1 MKRTAFFVSDS
12 TGITAETLGR
22 SLLTQ
27 FDDIEVKTVSV
38 PFVAQPEL
46 ARELVERVAQVAA
59 EDGARPI
66 VFSTLTDQ
74 GIYEIVAASEALV
87 LDLFSVFIRP
97 LEIEFNLGS
106 THASGRSHG
115 MANRASYEVRMEAV
129 SFALQHDDG
138 ASTRHYNDADLIMVG
153 VSRSGKTPTCVYL
166 AMQFGLRAANYPMTE
181 DDISRPGLPHAVAP
195 YTDKLFGLSID
206 PERLRQVRGERQPNS
221 RYASLSQCRKE
232 VKECEALLR
241 REGVPLLDTT
251 NLSVEEIA
259 SRILLKTG
267 IERRLR

>member
-1 MKRTAFFVSDS
+1 MKRTVFFVSDS

-27 FDDIEVKTVSV
+27 FDDVEVNMVSV
-38 PFVAQPEL
+38 PFVAQREL
-46 ARELVERVAQVAA
+46 AHELVARIATVAV

-74 GIYEIVAASEALV
+74 AIYDIIVSSNALV

-97 LEIEFNLGS
+97 LEIEFNVGS

-115 MANRASYEVRMEAV
+115 MTNRASYEIRMDAV

-138 ASTRHYNDADLIMVG
+138 ASTRHYDDADIIMVG
-153 VSRSGKTPTCVYL
+153 VSRSGKTPTCIYL
-166 AMQFGLRAANYPMTE
+166 AMQFGLRAANYPLTE
-181 DDISRPGLPHAVAP
+181 DDIACPGLPQVIAP
-195 YTDKLFGLSID
+195 YPDKLFGLSID
-206 PERLRQVRGERQPNS
+206 PERLHQVRGERQPNS
-221 RYASLSQCRKE
+221 RYASLNQCRKE
-232 VKECEALLR
+232 VKEAEALLR
-241 REGVPLLDTT
+241 REAIPLLDTS
-251 NLSVEEIA
+251 NLSIEEIA